1 MNFFSEINMYG
12 IMSNTEVNNRLIV
25 ASVTVKSLVYYLS
38 SLDSSVI
45 SNKCK
50 ELYTNFPINDMDQ

>member
-1 MNFFSEINMYG
+1 MNFFSEINKYG

-25 ASVTVKSLVYYLS
+25 ASVTVKSLIYYLS

-45 SNKCK
+45 SNMGK
-50 ELYTNFPINDMDQ
+50 EPYTNFPINDMDQ